1 MRLVHLSDF
10 HLGHRQFQRQTPAGI
25 NQREADV
32 ASAFRDAIDG
42 IIALRPD
49 IVCIAGDVFHN
60 VRPSN
65 PAILHAFTQFSRLVH
80 ALPDTIVVIVAGN
93 HDTPRSV
100 EAGCILRLFIPLGIH
115 VADMEAKRFSFP
127 ERDLSIFAV
136 PSDDARS
143 VAYGPDPDFRWNV
156 LVLHAS
162 VVGVVP
168 GGGADPDLAARQ
180 IDPAAL
186 RSSQWS
192 YQAIGHYH
200 VYRELAP
207 NAFYSGAIEYTSSN
221 IWGEQAEEKALRLG
235 GKGMVEFDL
244 ETGKRTFHRIRS
256 ARGLVDLPVVRARAQ
271 TAADIDAAVRANVDQ
286 VPGGID
292 EKIVRQVIQDIPRH
306 VARELDHRLLR
317 EYRRHALHFQLEARR
332 PEVHRTSASGAP
344 GRRPSLVEIVRDKL
358 RNRPIQSDVDRE
370 ALVELGLRYLREADV
385 AEKSALA
392 VSTEP
397 E

>member
-1 MRLVHLSDF
+1 MRLVHLSDL

-32 ASAFRDAIDG
+32 ASAFREAIDG

-49 IVCIAGDVFHN
+49 IVCVAGDVFHN

-80 ALPDTIVVIVAGN
+80 ALPDAIIVIVAGN

-115 VADMEAKRFSFP
+115 VADLEAKRFSFP
-127 ERDLSIFAV
+127 ERDLSVFAV
-136 PSDDARS
+136 PSDA
-143 VAYGPDPDFRWNV
+143 VGKVVLAPDPDFRWNV
-156 LVLHAS
+156 LVIHGPVA
-162 VVGVVP
+162 GIVP
-168 GGGADPDLAARQ
+168 GGSDPERAARQ
-180 IDPAAL
+180 LDPAEL
-186 RSSQWS
+186 RSPLWS
-192 YQAIGHYH
+192 YQALGHYH
-200 VYRELAP
+200 VYHQIQP
-207 NAFYSGAIEYTSSN
+207 NAYYSGATEYTSSN
-221 IWGEQAEEKALRLG
+221 IWGEQAEEKARRLG

-244 ETGKRTFHRIRS
+244 ETGKRAFHRIRS
-256 ARGLVDLPVVRARAQ
+256 TRGLVDLPVVRARAQ
-271 TAADIDAAVRANVDQ
+271 TAADIDEAIRANVDQ
-286 VPGGID
+286 TPGGID
-292 EKIVRQVIQDIPRH
+292 DKIVRQVVQDIPRH

-317 EYRRHALHFQLEARR
+317 EYRRRALHFQLDARR
-332 PEVHRTSASGAP
+332 PEVHRTSAAGAP

-370 ALVELGLRYLREADV
+370 ALVELGLRYLREADS

-392 VSTEP
+392 VSAEP